1 MKEISI
7 EKIKELRQRTGSG
20 VLDCKLALEETNG
33 DIEKAV
39 EILRKRGIAKAE
51 KKMERPTAEGIVDAY
66 IHPGEKLGVLVEVT
80 CETDFVARNQE
91 FRRFVRDIAMQIAA
105 TDPLAISPED
115 LSLYIVERE
124 RKIYEE
130 QLKDSG
136 KSKEVI
142 EKIIQ
147 GKLQKFYEEVC
158 LLNQA
163 FIKNPEKTVEV
174 YLKEQIAKFGE
185 NIKIRRFARF
195 KIGE

>member
-1 MKEISI
+1 MKDIPI

-20 VLDCKLALEETNG
+20 ILDCKQALIEANG
-33 DIEKAV
+33 DVEKAI
-39 EILRKRGIAKAE
+39 EILRKKGIAKAE
-51 KKMERPTAEGIVDAY
+51 KKMERPTAEGVVDAY

-115 LSLYIVERE
+115 LPPQIVERE

-130 QLKDSG
+130 QLKNSG
-136 KSKEVI
+136 KPKEVI
-142 EKIIQ
+142 EKIIE

-163 FIKNPEKTVEV
+163 FIKNPEKNVGV

>member
-1 MKEISI
+1 MKEVPL

-20 VLDCKLALEETNG
+20 ILDCKQALIEANG
-33 DIEKAV
+33 DIEKAI
-39 EILRKRGIAKAE
+39 EILRKKGIAKAE
-51 KKMERPTAEGIVDAY
+51 KKLERPTAEGVVEAY
-66 IHPGEKLGVLVEVT
+66 IHPGERLGVLVEVN
-80 CETDFVARNQE
+80 CETDFVARNPE

-105 TDPLAISPED
+105 TDPLAIVPED
-115 LSLYIVERE
+115 LPPQIIERE

-136 KSKEVI
+136 KPKEVI

-163 FIKNPEKTVEV
+163 FIKNPEKTVGV

-185 NIKIRRFARF
+185 NIRIRRFARF

>member
-1 MKEISI
+1 MKEVPI

-20 VLDCKLALEETNG
+20 ILDCKQALIEANG
-33 DIEKAV
+33 DVDKAI
-39 EILRKRGIAKAE
+39 EILRKKGIAKAE
-51 KKMERPTAEGIVDAY
+51 KKLERPTTEGVIEAY
-66 IHPGEKLGVLVEVT
+66 IHPGERLGVLVEVN
-80 CETDFVARNQE
+80 CETDFVARNPE

-105 TDPLAISPED
+105 TDPLAITPED
-115 LSLYIVERE
+115 LPPQIIERE

-136 KSKEVI
+136 KPKEVI

-158 LLNQA
+158 LLKQA

-185 NIKIRRFARF
+185 NIKIKRFARF

>member
-1 MKEISI
+1 MKDIPI

-20 VLDCKLALEETNG
+20 ILDCKQALIEANG
-33 DIEKAV
+33 DIEKAI
-39 EILRKRGIAKAE
+39 EILRKKGIAKAE
-51 KKMERPTAEGIVDAY
+51 KKLERPTAEGVVEAY

-115 LSLYIVERE
+115 LPPQIVERE

-136 KSKEVI
+136 KPKEVI
-142 EKIIQ
+142 EKIIE

-158 LLNQA
+158 LLNQS
-163 FIKNPEKTVEV
+163 FIKNPEKIVGV

>member
-1 MKEISI
+1 MKDIPI

-20 VLDCKLALEETNG
+20 ILDCKQALIEAEG
-33 DIEKAV
+33 DIEKAI
-39 EILRKRGIAKAE
+39 EILRKKGIAKAE
-51 KKMERPTAEGIVDAY
+51 KKMERPTAEGVVEAY
-66 IHPGEKLGVLVEVT
+66 IHPGERLGVLVEVN
-80 CETDFVARNQE
+80 CETDFVARNPE

-115 LSLYIVERE
+115 LPPQIVERE

-136 KSKEVI
+136 KPKEVI

-158 LLNQA
+158 LLNQS

>member
-1 MKEISI
+1 MKDISI

-20 VLDCKLALEETNG
+20 ILDCKQALIEANG
-33 DIEKAV
+33 DVEKAI
-39 EILRKRGIAKAE
+39 EILRKKGIAKAE
-51 KKMERPTAEGIVDAY
+51 KKMERPTAEGVVDAY

-115 LSLYIVERE
+115 LPPQIVERE

-130 QLKDSG
+130 QLKNSG
-136 KSKEVI
+136 KPKEVI
-142 EKIIQ
+142 EKIIE

-163 FIKNPEKTVEV
+163 FIKNPEKIVGV

>member
-1 MKEISI
+1 MNDIPI

-20 VLDCKLALEETNG
+20 ILDCKQALIEANG
-33 DIEKAV
+33 DIEKAI
-39 EILRKRGIAKAE
+39 EILRKKGIAKAE
-51 KKMERPTAEGIVDAY
+51 KKLERPTAEGVVEAY

-80 CETDFVARNQE
+80 CETDFVARNPE

-115 LSLYIVERE
+115 LPPQIIERE

-136 KSKEVI
+136 KPKEVI
-142 EKIIQ
+142 EKIIE

-158 LLNQA
+158 LLNQS
-163 FIKNPEKTVEV
+163 FIKNPEKIVGI

-185 NIKIRRFARF
+185 NIRIRRFARF
-195 KIGE
+195 KVGE